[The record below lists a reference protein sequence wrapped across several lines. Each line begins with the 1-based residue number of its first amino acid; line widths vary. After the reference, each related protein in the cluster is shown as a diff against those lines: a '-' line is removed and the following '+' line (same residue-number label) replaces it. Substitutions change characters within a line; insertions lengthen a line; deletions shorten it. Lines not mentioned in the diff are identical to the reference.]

1 MPFNNVDF
9 FLMGNGRRW
18 AFQNY
23 SRVTLANAP
32 LSDMPLG
39 AVALPTQE
47 LLDRVTVGDNCYF
60 PKEHYGRIKPK
71 STVPPKSLLM
81 ASELE

>member
-1 MPFNNVDF
+1 MLIF

-60 PKEHYGRIKPK
+60 P
-71 STVPPKSLLM
+71 
-81 ASELE
+81 